1 MDLSTT
7 EARLRPAK
15 VEHSIK
21 HQKGE
26 SSWTFGKR

>member
-7 EARLRPAK
+7 EDRLSPAK
-15 VEHSIK
+15 VEQSIN

-26 SSWTFGKR
+26 SSWTYGKR